1 MNLINLVYSHIFRI
15 YLIKE
20 HFHCGISTNN
30 PKSVPEEDTLGNA
43 NIATSVTSWVT
54 VKVSCFLHFAWIT
67 EFAGYLTVVSRSCL
81 YCQKTKEAKENREKL
96 KERGNGPRVK

>member
-1 MNLINLVYSHIFRI
+1 M
-15 YLIKE
+15 
-20 HFHCGISTNN
+20 STNT

-43 NIATSVTSWVT
+43 DIATSVTHWVT

-67 EFAGYLTVVSRSCL
+67 EFAGYLTVVSRCCL
-81 YCQKTKEAKENREKL
+81 YFQNTKEAKENRKKP